1 MANTLTSL
9 FPTIYNSLDVVSRE
23 MVGFIPAVSRDT
35 SDERAALNQSIL
47 VPVTQAQTAAD
58 NTPAVTGGRV
68 APLEGAGLG
77 LKLKPE
83 LFKRADATV
92 RVSGA

>member
-23 MVGFIPAVSRDT
+23 MVGYHAAVSRDT

-47 VPVTQAQTAAD
+47 VPVTQAQARC
-58 NTPAVTGGRV
+58 G
-68 APLEGAGLG
+68 
-77 LKLKPE
+77 
-83 LFKRADATV
+83 
-92 RVSGA
+92 